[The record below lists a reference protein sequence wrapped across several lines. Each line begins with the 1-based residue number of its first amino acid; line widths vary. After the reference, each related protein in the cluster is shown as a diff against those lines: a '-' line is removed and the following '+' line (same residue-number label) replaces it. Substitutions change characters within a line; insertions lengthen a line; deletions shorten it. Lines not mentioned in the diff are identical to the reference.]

1 MNEPCV
7 CSPHETGLVVLFK
20 DAVGNLAVLMA
31 VNVAFASGLFR
42 KRLIVM
48 AKQGVK
54 FVASG
59 HKPS

>member
-1 MNEPCV
+1 MNELCV
-7 CSPHETGLVVLFK
+7 CASHETGLVVLFK
-20 DAVGNLAVLMA
+20 YTVGNLAVLMA

-42 KRLIVM
+42 KRLVVM
-48 AKQGVK
+48 AEQSVK

>member
-7 CSPHETGLVVLFK
+7 CASHETGLMFFFK

-42 KRLIVM
+42 KRLVVM
-48 AKQGVK
+48 AEQGVK